1 MCFPSKTEKFEHNF
15 DENEH
20 QNIEN
25 GPDEEK
31 NEKKI
36 WILDKISL
44 DTYFFIFAVLFGITE
59 NSALQKKWKNLK
71 IQFFRSIETHI

>member
-20 QNIEN
+20 QNVEN
-25 GPDEEK
+25 GLDEEK
-31 NEKKI
+31 KYKKI

-44 DTYFFIFAVLFGITE
+44 DTYFFIFVFLFGITD
-59 NSALQKKWKNLK
+59 NSSLKKKNEKTWKFN
-71 IQFFRSIETHI
+71 F